1 MSITGRK
8 YQSPT
13 KHEAFPIADF
23 SQALFLARE
32 PWRSPENAFRT
43 VQNARAFRGQIVK
56 RGGYS
61 MFAEIGRT
69 SNSAAVIPSS
79 DPTIGGVVYLL
90 YDTQG
95 PQTDRPIAAS
105 VRFVADIGTAHANEY
120 AYLANLRWASTIPIV
135 GTVVDGWIWDVVDS
149 SNVVIGVA
157 KLDPTLPAAVQR
169 FQAWI
174 DWTSHTNYV
183 VAPAGTTV
191 FEYTPN
197 PETEIVGLFRFTT
210 KGNDYF
216 IACDPDYVYLYD
228 LTARYYKDQGFAATG
243 FAGPF
248 TGSNTDYFWYQQVD
262 DYVVMTNN
270 VDPVCKW
277 DPALPTADSVKE
289 MPTDWVTPGTNELDT
304 ARIVVMFRG
313 RLIYINTVENTTRY
327 NTRMRWTA
335 AGTATGWRSPSDY
348 SDAPKDLGDAIDA
361 KFIGERCFVAFEKGW
376 MEIVRRPGD
385 DQLAFEW
392 APVISRFGAVSSFA
406 TVRDNE
412 RLISRSDTTMQSI
425 DPNGQTYID
434 VQIPDLLLS
443 LSTRYR
449 AYCTAIRSE
458 LDRSLLWTTVSR
470 AAAKPDG
477 ALVAVY
483 DEENKLSWSQYVFPF
498 NYFSTFDKQDAK
510 TWNQL
515 GPSTWNYYAGQTWNQ
530 LGAGSQGTESLIGG
544 QSRGTIYQFDSRIND
559 NNISSPQTISVVLET
574 EKLMPIPGRRS
585 HFGWLDIFADV
596 QDACPFRISF
606 YADEDVAPYFVRDV
620 TITPASAA
628 GKAYARVSVQRS
640 AMLHRF
646 KIESLDDTPFA
657 FDAFVPWFR
666 DGGRVRPF

>member
-1 MSITGRK
+1 MPIAGKK
-8 YQSPT
+8 YPVQA

-61 MFAEIGRT
+61 MMAEIGSVT
-69 SNSAAVIPSS
+69 SYAVIP
-79 DPTIGGVVYLL
+79 TGVTSISGVSYWF

-95 PQTDRPIAAS
+95 PQTDRPVAAS
-105 VRFVADIGTAHANEY
+105 VRFVADIGPAHANKY
-120 AYLANLRWASTIPIV
+120 AYLANLRWLSTIPIV
-135 GTVVDGWIWDVVDS
+135 GTVVDGWVWDVVDS
-149 SNVVIGVA
+149 SNKVIGVA
-157 KLDPTLPAAVQR
+157 KLDPTLPAVASR
-169 FQAWI
+169 FQAWV
-174 DWTSHTNYV
+174 DWASHTEYS
-183 VAPAGTTV
+183 VAPAGTTTI
-191 FEYTPN
+191 EYTPN

-228 LTARYYKDQGFAATG
+228 LTARYYKQQGFAATG

-248 TGSNTDYFWYQQVD
+248 TGSDSDYFWFQQVD

-270 VDPVCKW
+270 KDPVCKW
-277 DPALPTADSVKE
+277 DPALATADSIKE
-289 MPTDWVTPGTNELDT
+289 MPTDWTTPGTNAMNT
-304 ARIVVMFRG
+304 ARIVIMFRG
-313 RLIYINTVENTTRY
+313 RLIYINTVEGSTRY

-335 AGTATGWRSPSDY
+335 AGTATGWRSASDY
-348 SDAPKDLGDAIDA
+348 SDAPKDLGDAITA
-361 KFIGERCFVAFEKGW
+361 HFIGERCFVGFEKGW

-392 APVISRFGAVSSFA
+392 APVISRFGTPSTFA
-406 TVRDNE
+406 TIRDNE
-412 RLISRSDTTMQSI
+412 RLISRSDTTMQAI

-434 VQIPDLLLS
+434 VQVPDLLLS

-449 AYCTAIRSE
+449 HLSTGVRSE
-458 LDRSLLWTTVSR
+458 LDRSLIWTTVSR

-477 ALVAVY
+477 GLIAVY

-498 NYFSTFDKQDAK
+498 NYFSTFDKLDAK

-544 QSRGTIYQFDSRIND
+544 QSRGTIYIFDSRIND
-559 NNISSPQTISVVLET
+559 NNISSPATIQVVLET
-574 EKLMPIPGRRS
+574 EKLMPIQGRRS
-585 HFGWLDIFADV
+585 HFGWLDLFMDV
-596 QDACPFRISF
+596 QSACSLRVSF
-606 YADEDVAPYFVRDV
+606 YADEETGPYLVQDV
-620 TITPASAA
+620 TITPATGS
-628 GKAYARVSVQRS
+628 GKAYARVPVQRN
-640 AMLHRF
+640 AIFHRF
-646 KIESLDDTPFA
+646 KIETLDDTALA